1 MSESDPLMN
10 RCDREARGTKRGN
23 PCTNALYQA
32 SVVSKIL
39 AEITSVEWERKRRN
53 TKEEKISQQGE
64 KSYSHKGDFGIRI
77 KRNKILA
84 FAGDRSLCAGDCRFY
99 FICI

>member
-1 MSESDPLMN
+1 MTGRLGEPSVEIHAPMH
-10 RCDREARGTKRGN
+10 CIK
-23 PCTNALYQA
+23 A